1 MAAILYCFSSFFCEK
16 RKFAERKKTRT
27 GKNFIEKIEWKMMLE
42 KGFFLK
48 KAEINLPRFIRQ
60 RKAKVSQTATAFTE
74 T

>member
-1 MAAILYCFSSFFCEK
+1 
-16 RKFAERKKTRT
+16 
-27 GKNFIEKIEWKMMLE
+27 MMLE

-48 KAEINLPRFIRQ
+48 KAEINLRRFIRQ